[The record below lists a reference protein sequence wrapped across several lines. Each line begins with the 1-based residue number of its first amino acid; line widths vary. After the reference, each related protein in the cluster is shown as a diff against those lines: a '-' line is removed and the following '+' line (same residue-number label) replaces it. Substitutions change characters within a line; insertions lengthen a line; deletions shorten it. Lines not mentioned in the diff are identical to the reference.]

1 MTSLS
6 LCTVDRLPASV
17 ARPGYDP
24 RGVAVGVV
32 HFGPGAFHRAHQ
44 ATYFDALLADDPR
57 WGIAAVSLRSSD
69 TVSALAAQDGLY
81 SVAMLDADPAYRVIG
96 AHRDWIGPDA
106 QERLIARLADPS
118 LHLVTATVTEKGY
131 CLSGDG
137 DLDLAHPDIIHDRQA
152 AGAWRSLAGWLTAG
166 LAERRAS
173 GLAPFATLCCDNM
186 ARNGAKLRGAVVAL
200 ARLRDDGLADWIA
213 ETAVF
218 PDTMVDS
225 ITPATDDAHRLRA
238 ARVLGMAD
246 HAAVQRERFAQWVVQ
261 DLPLPGSPDL
271 ERTGVIRTGD
281 VAAYEQAKLRILNG
295 AHSSLAYLG
304 LALGHETVAD
314 AMADPVLAGFIERL
328 VRDDI
333 IPSLGVVAGLDLA
346 GYADQ
351 VLERFRN
358 PAIRHHLSQIAWDG
372 SQKLPYRLLDTV
384 GEALAHDRPVDRLAV
399 PVAGWIAFIR
409 ASLETGRALVD
420 PLADRLI
427 AIARREG
434 DPARLAGAM
443 LDIDGLFR
451 PAIAQAPR
459 FRDAV
464 RDALAA
470 VTTNRTRN
478 LLTM

>member
-1 MTSLS
+1 
-6 LCTVDRLPASV
+6 
-17 ARPGYDP
+17 
-24 RGVAVGVV
+24 
-32 HFGPGAFHRAHQ
+32 
-44 ATYFDALLADDPR
+44 
-57 WGIAAVSLRSSD
+57 
-69 TVSALAAQDGLY
+69 
-81 SVAMLDADPAYRVIG
+81 
-96 AHRDWIGPDA
+96 
-106 QERLIARLADPS
+106 
-118 LHLVTATVTEKGY
+118 
-131 CLSGDG
+131 
-137 DLDLAHPDIIHDRQA
+137 
-152 AGAWRSLAGWLTAG
+152 
-166 LAERRAS
+166 
-173 GLAPFATLCCDNM
+173 
-186 ARNGAKLRGAVVAL
+186 
-200 ARLRDDGLADWIA
+200 
-213 ETAVF
+213 
-218 PDTMVDS
+218 
-225 ITPATDDAHRLRA
+225 
-238 ARVLGMAD
+238 
-246 HAAVQRERFAQWVVQ
+246 VVQ